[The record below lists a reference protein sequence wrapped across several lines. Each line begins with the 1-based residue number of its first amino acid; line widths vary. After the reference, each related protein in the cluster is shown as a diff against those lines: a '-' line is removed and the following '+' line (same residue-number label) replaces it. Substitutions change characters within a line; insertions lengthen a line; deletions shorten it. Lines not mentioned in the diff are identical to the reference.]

1 MTKEELWNR
10 LHGKVT
16 GHNAILLAVS
26 LIFMGVCVWDV
37 LHSLY
42 WQALIAVIISNGAII
57 LDLTVFYVE
66 DK

>member
-1 MTKEELWNR
+1 MNKEELWNR
-10 LHGKVT
+10 LRGKVT

-26 LIFMGVCVWDV
+26 LIFMGVFAWDV
-37 LHSLY
+37 LHGLY
-42 WQALIAVIISNGAII
+42 WQAVIAIVISCGANI